1 MMVVVKYDDNLLLSC
16 RPDSALVAADTPF
29 IQTAGQV
36 THMEPDRHVGQGFL
50 LYSEAK
56 FLKTTNGSS
65 SMIVVGSSD
74 PSAITQ
80 EFG

>member
-1 MMVVVKYDDNLLLSC
+1 MVVVVKYDDNLLLSF
-16 RPDSALVAADTPF
+16 RPDPLVAADTPF
-29 IQTAGQV
+29 TQTAGQV

-74 PSAITQ
+74 PSAIVQ